1 MGRGF
6 YQEKLTSSSVPGPD
20 RSESDPARPAE
31 DGGTSGRGLA
41 VVLHLLLVIGGPLGV
56 ALSIL
61 IPLLLVRDT
70 RPLVAGTADAI
81 LRFVA
86 QLGVLGVAGLA
97 LLASGHE
104 QLAAAP
110 LVVMAG
116 ALLTLPLLAAWRTW
130 RTGRVFRYPVWDLL
144 RPREE
149 PSHSA

>member
-6 YQEKLTSSSVPGPD
+6 YQEELSGSVPGLAQALPD
-20 RSESDPARPAE
+20 PSRPAE
-31 DGGTSGRGLA
+31 DGGAPGRGLA
-41 VVLHLLLVIGGPLGV
+41 VVLHLLLIIGGPVGV

-61 IPLLLVRDT
+61 IPLLLARDT

-86 QLGVLGVAGLA
+86 QLGVLGVVGFA

-104 QLAAAP
+104 QLAVAP

-130 RTGRVFRYPVWDLL
+130 RTGQVFRYPLWDLL
-144 RPREE
+144 RPRRQ
-149 PSHSA
+149 PILSA